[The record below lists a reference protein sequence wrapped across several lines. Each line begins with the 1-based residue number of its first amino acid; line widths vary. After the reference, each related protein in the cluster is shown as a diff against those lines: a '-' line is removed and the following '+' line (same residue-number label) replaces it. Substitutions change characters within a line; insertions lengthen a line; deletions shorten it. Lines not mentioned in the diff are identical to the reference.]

1 MSQAFIP
8 FLRWWRHFRRRKK
21 ISQICYLSSMS
32 EVPTRI
38 GAKLF
43 IVERAGIP
51 RWAIL
56 DCPCL
61 CGSRIDA
68 NLMTS
73 SHPHWRL
80 IKDGDKVTLT
90 PSLWQPSSRC
100 GSHFFVR
107 KNRFKW
113 IPASLEGE

>member
-1 MSQAFIP
+1 MRQALIP
-8 FLRWWRHFRRRKK
+8 FLRWWKRLRRRKR
-21 ISQICYLSSMS
+21 ISQICYVSSIS
-32 EVPTRI
+32 EVPSRL
-38 GAKLF
+38 GARLF

-51 RWAIL
+51 RWAVF

-73 SHPHWRL
+73 SYPHWRL
-80 IKDGDKVTLT
+80 IKDGGKLSLR

-100 GSHFFVR
+100 GSHFFVT
-107 KNRFKW
+107 KNRFRW
-113 IPASLEGE
+113 ISARP